1 MRASFPRT
9 WGVGRAWGRGGV
21 WEKTALAGG
30 PHEATQAEKWGERK
44 GSRQVPWRP
53 GLGTGASLGSR
64 RASPSLRAAA
74 PQPLPRAPRPP
85 PGGGPR
91 SSQRSAALSPALT
104 APRGSVFGF
113 GFRVRGHGRRGP
125 GTGTREG
132 DCPRRRAAL

>member
-21 WEKTALAGG
+21 WEKTALPGG

-53 GLGTGASLGSR
+53 GLGTGAPLGSR
-64 RASPSLRAAA
+64 RASPSMWAAA

-85 PGGGPR
+85 PGRRPPVLPEERGAVACAHR
-91 SSQRSAALSPALT
+91 AA
-104 APRGSVFGF
+104 GF